1 MNKRAKII
9 WKLTDELHSE
19 VNTIYEC
26 LMDDSKDSPKA
37 IKSLISKAQLILKDV
52 KK

>member
-26 LMDDSKDSPKA
+26 LMDNSKDSPDAINSVMAKA
-37 IKSLISKAQLILKDV
+37 VLLGGGR

>member
-1 MNKRAKII
+1 MNARAKSI

-19 VNTIYEC
+19 VNNIYEL

-37 IKSLISKAQLILKDV
+37 VKSLISKAKNLLKDI